1 MEYRNYSQDS
11 KSLVS
16 YEKWNLENMLKYVEF
31 FSKPILQLEGRW
43 GMGPLLNV
51 NLAAVKFHLLLVF
64 PT

>member
-31 FSKPILQLEGRW
+31 FLNPFYSWREGGEW
-43 GMGPLLNV
+43 DPC
-51 NLAAVKFHLLLVF
+51 
-64 PT
+64 